1 MHQGWIHHQ
10 LYTNMMIVPPLHA
23 AEVYKKCTRSAQ
35 NIRTQQQF
43 WLLFLIVWLAGWMA
57 QAYLSG
63 TGVDVPVMYQ

>member
-1 MHQGWIHHQ
+1 MHIMHQE
-10 LYTNMMIVPPLHA
+10 LYYET
-23 AEVYKKCTRSAQ
+23 
-35 NIRTQQQF
+35 IRVEPILTQQQL